1 MNPKCDICRC
11 TFEEKP
17 DCYYLINIQNII
29 DISETKKQICL
40 CQNCIPKI
48 LLEESEK
55 VKEIIT
61 GYEDNKTDENA
72 KIELEKELNTEIF
85 MDIADDEKAI
95 ETNLFNKMQLKT
107 FLKTDFYLRS
117 TSNIVFYTTNNLKID
132 NFLPFLDSIIVNISN
147 EKNGMRKI
155 IVAPPTK

>member
-1 MNPKCDICRC
+1 
-11 TFEEKP
+11 
-17 DCYYLINIQNII
+17 
-29 DISETKKQICL
+29 
-40 CQNCIPKI
+40 
-48 LLEESEK
+48 
-55 VKEIIT
+55 
-61 GYEDNKTDENA
+61 
-72 KIELEKELNTEIF
+72 